1 MTENINESIVKSKDE
16 LLKRKSCVELLK
28 ATEQFDTE
36 CLDDC
41 DLIDTSDDAN
51 PELVEEVVSQNQ
63 VWSGSIFNVDRM
75 QVKLPEGQMATRDVI
90 RHPGAV
96 AIIAITDDNKI
107 CLVRQYRAAI
117 GRITLE
123 LPAGKLDPGEDPL
136 DCANRELKE
145 ETGVV
150 ADKMAYL
157 TTIATTP
164 GFTDELIHIYMATG
178 LTFEQPCPDE
188 DEYISIDLVDSNDLV
203 DAVLDGQIEDAKT
216 VVGSLIWDAVSRRL
230 M

>member
-28 ATEQFDTE
+28 ATEEFEADGFE
-36 CLDDC
+36 EC
-41 DLIDTSDDAN
+41 DLLDTSDEAN
-51 PELVEEVVSQNQ
+51 SELVEEVVSQNQ

-75 QVKLPEGQMATRDVI
+75 QVKLPEGQLATRDVI

-96 AIIAITDDNKI
+96 AIIAITEDNKI

-117 GRITLE
+117 GRVTIE

-136 DCANRELKE
+136 DCAHRELKE

-164 GFTDELIHIYMATG
+164 GFTDEMIHIYMATG
-178 LTFEQPCPDE
+178 LTFDQPSPDE
-188 DEYISIDLVDSNDLV
+188 DEYVAVELVDSDDLI

-216 VVGSLIWDAVSRRL
+216 VVGSLIWDAISRRL